1 MRNGT
6 AAFSKPS
13 SPFVNRP
20 LIRRNKLKII
30 PPSHK
35 ILALPDKAAVL
46 KMLERIGRTCYKSED
61 KMTPDSA
68 RDFVKRLVRSG
79 HHSVIEHLGFTVHFV
94 CDRGISHEL
103 VRHRLASFSQESTR
117 YANYSKDKFGK
128 EITVIRPYFWDRS
141 SDLYSVWQQ
150 AMEQAEEKYLHLIGL
165 GARPE
170 EARAVLPN
178 SLKTELIMTCNLREW
193 RHIFDLRC
201 SRAAHPQMR
210 ELLFPLLDA
219 LHERIPVIFDDLYE
233 KYAADLQGWPRRG
246 DD

>member
-1 MRNGT
+1 M
-6 AAFSKPS
+6 
-13 SPFVNRP
+13 
-20 LIRRNKLKII
+20 KII
-30 PPSHK
+30 PPSHR

-79 HHSVIEHLGFTVHFV
+79 HHSVIEHLGFTVHFI

-117 YANYSKDKFGK
+117 YANYSKDQFGK

-141 SDLYSVWQQ
+141 SDLYAVWRQ
-150 AMEQAEEKYLHLIGL
+150 AMIQAEEKYLHLIEL

-170 EARAVLPN
+170 EARTVLPN

-193 RHIFDLRC
+193 RHVFDLRC

-210 ELLFPLLDA
+210 ELLFPLLEE
-219 LHERIPVIFDDLYE
+219 LHERIPVIFDDLFE
-233 KYAADLQGWPRRG
+233 KYAADLREWPRRENG
-246 DD
+246 

>member
-1 MRNGT
+1 M
-6 AAFSKPS
+6 
-13 SPFVNRP
+13 
-20 LIRRNKLKII
+20 KII

-79 HHSVIEHLGFTVHFV
+79 HHSVIEHLGFSVHFV

-117 YANYSKDKFGK
+117 YANYSKDKFGR

-141 SDLYSVWQQ
+141 SDLFSVWRQ
-150 AMEQAEEKYLHLIGL
+150 AMEEAEQKYLRLIEL

-170 EARAVLPN
+170 EARTVLPN
-178 SLKTELIMTCNLREW
+178 SLKTELIMSCNLREW

-210 ELLFPLLDA
+210 ELLFPLLQE
-219 LHERIPVIFDDLYE
+219 LQERIPVLFDDLHE
-233 KYAADLQGWPRRG
+233 KYAADLRGWLRREEA
-246 DD
+246 

>member
-1 MRNGT
+1 M
-6 AAFSKPS
+6 
-13 SPFVNRP
+13 
-20 LIRRNKLKII
+20 KII

-79 HHSVIEHLGFTVHFV
+79 HHSVIEHLGFSVHFV

-117 YANYSKDKFGK
+117 YANYSKEKFGK
-128 EITVIRPYFWDRS
+128 EITVIRPYFWEHA
-141 SDLYSVWQQ
+141 SDLYSVWRQ
-150 AMEQAEEKYLHLIGL
+150 AMEQAEQKYLQLIEL

-210 ELLFPLLDA
+210 ELLFPLLGEV
-219 LHERIPVIFDDLYE
+219 HEKIPVLFDDLYE
-233 KYAADLQGWPRRG
+233 KYAADLRGWPHREEGGR
-246 DD
+246 

>member
-1 MRNGT
+1 
-6 AAFSKPS
+6 
-13 SPFVNRP
+13 
-20 LIRRNKLKII
+20 LKIV
-30 PPSHK
+30 PPSHR

-46 KMLERIGRTCYKSED
+46 KMIERIGRTCYKSED
-61 KMTPDSA
+61 KMTLDSA

-79 HHSVIEHLGFTVHFV
+79 HHSVIEHLGITVHFV

-128 EITVIRPYFWDRS
+128 EISVIRPFFWDRS
-141 SDLYSVWQQ
+141 SALYAAWKQ
-150 AMEQAEEKYLHLIGL
+150 AMEQAEKAYLQLIGL

-170 EARAVLPN
+170 EARTVLPN

-210 ELLFPLLDA
+210 ELLFPFLGELR
-219 LHERIPVIFDDLYE
+219 ERVPVLFDDLAE
-233 KYAADLQGWPRRG
+233 KYDAELREWPRPV
-246 DD
+246 DV

>member
-1 MRNGT
+1 
-6 AAFSKPS
+6 
-13 SPFVNRP
+13 
-20 LIRRNKLKII
+20 LKII
-30 PPSHK
+30 PPSHR
-35 ILALPDKAAVL
+35 ILALPDKGAVL

-61 KMTPDSA
+61 KMNPDSA

-141 SDLYSVWQQ
+141 SDLYSVWRQ

-170 EARAVLPN
+170 EARTVLPN

-210 ELLFPLLDA
+210 ELLFPLLDE
-219 LHERIPVIFDDLYE
+219 LHERIPVVFDDLYE
-233 KYAADLQGWPRRG
+233 KYAADLCEWPRRG
-246 DD
+246 NEGRL

>member
-1 MRNGT
+1 
-6 AAFSKPS
+6 
-13 SPFVNRP
+13 
-20 LIRRNKLKII
+20 LKII
-30 PPSHK
+30 PPSHR
-35 ILALPDKAAVL
+35 ILALPDKGAVL

-141 SDLYSVWQQ
+141 SDLYSVWRQ

-170 EARAVLPN
+170 EARTVLPN

-210 ELLFPLLDA
+210 ELLFPLLDE
-219 LHERIPVIFDDLYE
+219 LHERIPVVFDDLYE
-233 KYAADLQGWPRRG
+233 KYAADLCEWPRRG
-246 DD
+246 NEGRL

>member
-1 MRNGT
+1 
-6 AAFSKPS
+6 
-13 SPFVNRP
+13 
-20 LIRRNKLKII
+20 LKII
-30 PPSHK
+30 PPAHK

-46 KMLERIGRTCYKSED
+46 KMLERIGRTCYKSEE

-68 RDFVKRLVRSG
+68 RDFVRRLVRSG
-79 HHSVIEHLGFTVHFV
+79 HHSVIEHFGVTVHFV

-128 EITVIRPYFWDRS
+128 EITVIRPFFWDHS
-141 SDLYSVWQQ
+141 SALFSAWRQ
-150 AMEQAEEKYLHLIGL
+150 AMEQAEQKYLQLIAL

-170 EARAVLPN
+170 EARTVLPN
-178 SLKTELIMTCNLREW
+178 SLKTELIMTCNFREW

-210 ELLFPLLDA
+210 ELLFPFLDE
-219 LHERIPVIFDDLYE
+219 LSERIPVIFDDLCE
-233 KYAADLQGWPRRG
+233 KYRAEIREWPRRG
-246 DD
+246 ENGDTSA

>member
-1 MRNGT
+1 M
-6 AAFSKPS
+6 
-13 SPFVNRP
+13 
-20 LIRRNKLKII
+20 KII
-30 PPSHK
+30 PPSHR
-35 ILALPDKAAVL
+35 ILALPDKGAVL

-141 SDLYSVWQQ
+141 SDLYSVWRQ

-170 EARAVLPN
+170 EARTVLPN

-210 ELLFPLLDA
+210 ELLFPLLDE
-219 LHERIPVIFDDLYE
+219 LHERIPVVFDDLYE
-233 KYAADLQGWPRRG
+233 KYAGDLCEWPRRG
-246 DD
+246 DEGRL

>member
-1 MRNGT
+1 M
-6 AAFSKPS
+6 
-13 SPFVNRP
+13 
-20 LIRRNKLKII
+20 KII
-30 PPSHK
+30 PPSHR
-35 ILALPDKAAVL
+35 ILALPDKGAVL

-68 RDFVKRLVRSG
+68 RDFVKR
-79 HHSVIEHLGFTVHFV
+79 

-141 SDLYSVWQQ
+141 SDLYSVWRQ

-170 EARAVLPN
+170 EARTVLPN

-210 ELLFPLLDA
+210 ELLFPLLDE
-219 LHERIPVIFDDLYE
+219 LHERIPVVFDDLYE
-233 KYAADLQGWPRRG
+233 KYAADLCEWPRRG
-246 DD
+246 NEGRL

>member
-1 MRNGT
+1 M
-6 AAFSKPS
+6 
-13 SPFVNRP
+13 
-20 LIRRNKLKII
+20 KLKII

-46 KMLERIGRTCYKSED
+46 KMIERIGRTCYKSED
-61 KMTPDSA
+61 KMTLDSA
-68 RDFVKRLVRSG
+68 RDFVKRLIRSG

-94 CDRGISHEL
+94 CDRGITHEL

-128 EITVIRPYFWDRS
+128 EITVIRPFFWNRS
-141 SDLYSVWQQ
+141 SDLYSAWQQ
-150 AMEQAEEKYLHLIGL
+150 AMEFAEQKYLQLIGL

-170 EARAVLPN
+170 EARTVLPN

-210 ELLFPLLDA
+210 ELLFPLLDE
-219 LHERIPVIFDDLYE
+219 LHEKIPVVFEDLHE
-233 KYAADLQGWPRRG
+233 KFSADLREWLRRV